1 MQYLQDFKKTLE
13 LREQLL
19 TYIKLRAQ
27 KYTCYGEAV
36 DPSSIDRYMNYE
48 NSFLRTQLMQLSRDT
63 FRLLNITTCISYNFP
78 VYFRAFKFPLNA

>member
-19 TYIKLRAQ
+19 TYINLRAQ

-48 NSFLRTQLMQLSRDT
+48 NSFFTNTVNAAEQRYVSPAKY
-63 FRLLNITTCISYNFP
+63 YN
-78 VYFRAFKFPLNA
+78 VYLI